1 METELRVPP
10 AESERTLIVPER
22 LTQTQTL
29 ERKLSWLT
37 LGTLL
42 PVIIFAMIGAVLL
55 AQREQHTFER
65 GARERTLAVLTAIDA
80 DLRGSITTLEAVAA
94 SRYFDN
100 EDFAA
105 FYADAARVMATQP
118 DWVNMIL
125 ALPSGKQVVNLSRPF
140 GSDLPPVQEP
150 PSLER
155 VVKTGLP
162 AVGDL
167 AAGSITGRVYFP
179 VRVPVKRDGAVRYVL
194 TAVVSPQ
201 SIYSLWQSQQL
212 PANWIGVVVDRNKR
226 FVARTVAHAERVG
239 QLASNDLQAALNEAP
254 HGWVEGRTV
263 EGTRVYTAHHT
274 SSFSGWSVA
283 LGVPA
288 AVVEAAA
295 WQATLLVLLGTL
307 GAVGLAY
314 FTASTFGRKIA
325 HPIRALAESARSIAR
340 GEATALPPAADV
352 TEVAELS
359 RALGFAGEAVR
370 ARIELQRQLQAVTA
384 NATVALFMTD
394 ANDLCTFMNP
404 AAERLTGYL
413 FSEVQGRTLH
423 DVVHRSGDSQAAH
436 SLAECAFTRAFV
448 ADTTRHGHD
457 VLMHK
462 DGHLCDVAYAASPL
476 LAAGVNLGAVIEVR
490 DVTIEKTLEAA
501 RRALLENE
509 QRARSEAEASNRA
522 KDEFLAM
529 LGHELRNPLAAI
541 TNASHLLGNRRT
553 DQLPQAREVIQ
564 RQSAHLARLVDD
576 LLDAAR
582 VASGK
587 IVLALGPVDLAEV
600 VSRTLATLTASG
612 RTKRHRISL
621 NLEPTWVLGD
631 ETRLEQIV
639 TNLATNALRY
649 TPAGGH
655 LEFELTAD
663 DNEAVLSVTDSGIGI
678 PAAMLPNVFDL
689 FVQGDRGLER
699 AHGGL
704 GIGLTLVKRLTEL
717 HGGTAHAASDGVD
730 CGSTFTI
737 RLPCISAP
745 TTQRQSMLPMTCST
759 EERRVLLIEDNA
771 DARAMLRTI
780 LELAGHVVTEA
791 PDGPSG
797 LTAALHIRPDVALID
812 IGLPGLNGYDVA
824 RGIRDSAP
832 DHPIRLIAISGYGQP
847 QDRAQAL
854 AAGFDAHLVKPVEP
868 DQVLREVG
876 ITSHVSQ
883 NAR

>member
-1 METELRVPP
+1 METELRAPQ
-10 AESERTLIVPER
+10 AESERTLTFPQR
-22 LTQTQTL
+22 LPQTQTL

-42 PVIIFAMIGAVLL
+42 PFIIFAMIGAVLL
-55 AQREQHTFER
+55 AQREQTTFER

-94 SRYFDN
+94 SRSLDH
-100 EDFAA
+100 EDFAE
-105 FYADAARVMATQP
+105 FYADATRVMATQP
-118 DWVNMIL
+118 DWVNIIL
-125 ALPSGKQVVNLSRPF
+125 ALPSGQQVINLSRPL
-140 GSDLPPVQEP
+140 GASLPPVQEP

-167 AAGSITGRVYFP
+167 AAGSITGQIYFP

-201 SIYSLWQSQQL
+201 SIYNLWQSQQL
-212 PANWIGVVVDRNKR
+212 PSNWIGVVVDRNKR
-226 FVARTVAHAERVG
+226 FVARTVGHSERLG
-239 QLASNDLQAALNEAP
+239 QLASKDLQAALNQAP
-254 HGWVEGRTV
+254 QGWVEGRTV

-295 WQATLLVLLGTL
+295 WQATLLVLFGTL

-314 FTASTFGRKIA
+314 FTANMFGRKIA
-325 HPIRALAESARSIAR
+325 QPIRALAESAHTLAR
-340 GEATALPPAADV
+340 GETTLLPSAGDV

-359 RALGFAGEAVR
+359 RALGQAGEAVH

-384 NATVALFMTD
+384 NATVALFMID

-404 AAERLTGYL
+404 AAERLTGYS
-413 FSEVQGRTLH
+413 FSEVRGRTLH
-423 DVVHRSGDSQAAH
+423 EVVHHTGESKATH
-436 SLAECAFTRAFV
+436 SFVDCAFTRAFV
-448 ADTTRHGHD
+448 AGTTRQGHD
-457 VLMHK
+457 VLIHK
-462 DGHLCDVAYAASPL
+462 DGHFFDVAYAASPL

-587 IVLALGPVDLAEV
+587 IVLALGPVELGEV

-612 RTKRHRISL
+612 RTQRHRISL

-655 LEFELTAD
+655 IEFQLTSD
-663 DNEAVLSVTDSGIGI
+663 GNEAVLSVTDSGIGI

-689 FVQGDRGLER
+689 FMQGDRGLER

-717 HGGTAHAASDGVD
+717 HGGTADAASAGVD
-730 CGSTFTI
+730 RGSTFTI

-745 TTQRQSMLPMTCST
+745 TTQQQSMLPLNRTS

-780 LELAGHVVTEA
+780 LELAGHAVTER

-797 LTAALHIRPDVALID
+797 LTAALDMRPDVALID

-824 RGIRDSAP
+824 RGIRESAP
-832 DHPIRLIAISGYGQP
+832 EHPIRLIAISGYGQP

-854 AAGFDAHLVKPVEP
+854 QAGFDAHLVKPVEP
-868 DQVLREVG
+868 DRVLREVA
-876 ITSHVSQ
+876 ITSQVLQ
-883 NAR
+883 TRR